1 MQVSG
6 SGRGRMPGH
15 TQRAGEAATVRPG
28 TRCIAAII
36 MPPRAVALRCA
47 AAAAR
52 HCAASVVVVR
62 EKMTPSVVAA
72 AAAQIIVYRKGGRV
86 APPPSERALD
96 YVVALSRLRADQPT
110 DIHHRLRIS
119 DIAIRRHSAI
129 PPTCH
134 PYASRGRYV
143 HGSRIR

>member
-1 MQVSG
+1 
-6 SGRGRMPGH
+6 MPGH

-72 AAAQIIVYRKGGRV
+72 AAAAAQIIVYRKGGRV

-96 YVVALSRLRADQPT
+96 YVVALSDQPT

-129 PPTCH
+129 PRTCR

-143 HGSRIR
+143 HGSRTR

>member
-1 MQVSG
+1 
-6 SGRGRMPGH
+6 MPGH

-72 AAAQIIVYRKGGRV
+72 AAAAQIIVYRKGGRV

-96 YVVALSRLRADQPT
+96 YVVALSDQPT

-119 DIAIRRHSAI
+119 DIAIRRQSAI
-129 PPTCH
+129 PRTCH

-143 HGSRIR
+143 HGSGTR

>member
-1 MQVSG
+1 
-6 SGRGRMPGH
+6 
-15 TQRAGEAATVRPG
+15 
-28 TRCIAAII
+28 

-52 HCAASVVVVR
+52 HCAASVVVR
-62 EKMTPSVVAA
+62 EKMTPSVVAAAA

-119 DIAIRRHSAI
+119 DIAIRRQSAI
-129 PPTCH
+129 PRTCR
-134 PYASRGRYV
+134 PYASCGRYV